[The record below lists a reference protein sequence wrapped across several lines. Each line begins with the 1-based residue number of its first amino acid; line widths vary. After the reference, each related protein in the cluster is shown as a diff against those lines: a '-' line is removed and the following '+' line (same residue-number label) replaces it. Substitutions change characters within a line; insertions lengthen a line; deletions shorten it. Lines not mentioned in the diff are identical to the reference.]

1 MRKYLF
7 ESVYGENKITMSFTE
22 NNLGETLNKFFGFLR
37 ASGLDDEVIKTVT
50 KDVIEG
56 KWSNS
61 LGSVSGSGLS
71 LVDTNII
78 FNPTTIN
85 TITSSNYNTMT
96 STT

>member
-7 ESVYGENKITMSFTE
+7 ESVYGDNKITMSFTE

-61 LGSVSGSGLS
+61 LGSVSGSGMLMPITS
-71 LVDTNII
+71 VTFDPRAIS
-78 FNPTTIN
+78 

>member
-7 ESVYGENKITMSFTE
+7 ESVFGEDKISMSFTE

-37 ASGLDDEVIKTVT
+37 ASGLDDEIIKTVT

-61 LGSVSGSGLS
+61 LGAVSGSSIPLTAS
-71 LVDTNII
+71 I
-78 FNPTTIN
+78 FTPTTIS
-85 TITSSNYNTMT
+85 TITSSTYNTMT
-96 STT
+96 GTT